1 MSETSRSRFLHH
13 NGLGRL
19 PRSRWDPPPTRLG
32 PQLPPVQYLGRIGR
46 ISISYGCAPSVRK
59 PEPAR
64 APSVPG
70 TATPTRG
77 WLPNIHVPRPLS
89 NAEAM
94 AAVFLPGNLQDE
106 ATCSVCLEFF
116 KDPVSIEC
124 GHNFCRACIVKSW
137 KDLEADFPCP
147 QCREVFQQRSFRPN
161 RQLANMAEII
171 GQFALRG
178 AKGAEDEGL
187 CPKHREA
194 LKLFCKDDRRSICVV
209 CDRSRDHRPHAV
221 VPVDEAA
228 EEYKEKIQCRLDVL
242 KKERQELLEFK
253 VNDDKKTQEL
263 LRTIASERQ
272 KLLLEFEKLRQFLQ
286 EQERLLLAQLDKME
300 SNVGRR
306 QNDNITDLSREIA
319 LLNKLI
325 AELEEKIQQPML
337 EFLKERRRAVPKAGA
352 SVHGHENA
360 RLQFLPQDRRPR
372 EGPEEIPRKPA
383 G

>member
-1 MSETSRSRFLHH
+1 
-13 NGLGRL
+13 
-19 PRSRWDPPPTRLG
+19 
-32 PQLPPVQYLGRIGR
+32 
-46 ISISYGCAPSVRK
+46 
-59 PEPAR
+59 
-64 APSVPG
+64 
-70 TATPTRG
+70 
-77 WLPNIHVPRPLS
+77 
-89 NAEAM
+89 M

-228 EEYKEKIQCRLDVL
+228 EEYKVLVRL
-242 KKERQELLEFK
+242 
-253 VNDDKKTQEL
+253 
-263 LRTIASERQ
+263 
-272 KLLLEFEKLRQFLQ
+272 
-286 EQERLLLAQLDKME
+286 
-300 SNVGRR
+300 
-306 QNDNITDLSREIA
+306 
-319 LLNKLI
+319 
-325 AELEEKIQQPML
+325 
-337 EFLKERRRAVPKAGA
+337 
-352 SVHGHENA
+352 SVRPSACSPSQHCVFVVIEP
-360 RLQFLPQDRRPR
+360 PQVVS
-372 EGPEEIPRKPA
+372 
-383 G
+383 

>member
-1 MSETSRSRFLHH
+1 
-13 NGLGRL
+13 
-19 PRSRWDPPPTRLG
+19 
-32 PQLPPVQYLGRIGR
+32 
-46 ISISYGCAPSVRK
+46 
-59 PEPAR
+59 
-64 APSVPG
+64 
-70 TATPTRG
+70 
-77 WLPNIHVPRPLS
+77 
-89 NAEAM
+89 M

-263 LRTIASERQ
+263 LVRGHALQSRTIASERQ

-337 EFLKERRRAVPKAGA
+337 EFLKV
-352 SVHGHENA
+352 GH
-360 RLQFLPQDRRPR
+360 
-372 EGPEEIPRKPA
+372 
-383 G
+383 